1 MVLANQ
7 FGNRDRMKIFRCID
21 SIQAQIW
28 DFTNQNQI
36 RLRAT
41 EGTRSTS
48 SSFPLVFSPKFNMR
62 QTFNALISPMEIP
75 STEINCKPS
84 NAPMEIGT
92 RSGPLRL
99 KGQRISRRVL
109 CYRDMDS
116 ISELALLLS
125 WFFLVFTNFTN
136 VIVISLPLPASLLNH
151 GCKLYS
157 LRTSMIHPAMC
168 SQPRLGITLLST

>member
-21 SIQAQIW
+21 SIPAQIW

-84 NAPMEIGT
+84 NAPIEMGT

-99 KGQRISRRVL
+99 KGQRIFRRVL

-125 WFFLVFTNFTN
+125 CFFLVFTNFTN
-136 VIVISLPLPASLLNH
+136 VIVISFAFACLSS
-151 GCKLYS
+151 KLWLQAFYS
-157 LRTSMIHPAMC
+157 LRTC
-168 SQPRLGITLLST
+168 VLSRDLE